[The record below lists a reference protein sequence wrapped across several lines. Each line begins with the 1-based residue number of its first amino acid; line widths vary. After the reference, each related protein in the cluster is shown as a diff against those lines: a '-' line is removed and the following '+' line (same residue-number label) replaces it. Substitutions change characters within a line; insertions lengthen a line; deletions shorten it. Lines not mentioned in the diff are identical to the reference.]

1 MKNSVRRLLCAAL
14 ALLLIF
20 GAVEVP
26 YLPADEQAAD
36 ESLLAILGLADPDAA
51 GHAAYAEEVPPE
63 PDSGDPA
70 STNEASPDAEAVDES
85 ADETTAPET
94 TGDPESTATPNP
106 TDGAPSDPDESDVP
120 GDPQNSASPDDTTD
134 EEITENDAQLT
145 QGYARIASGSSVRV
159 ASESSASE
167 LAVLDAGAVY
177 VAEINETDSS
187 AKICFAH
194 EKLAYAAWA
203 DAADLTP
210 LTAEE
215 LDALRIPPD
224 APTYGGHALPEPG
237 ARFILQLSIEACPEL
252 SPGDQVKLTAAHSD
266 GKLYPIEWSSSDPS
280 VAEIS
285 ADGTLTAV
293 SPGTATITASGVCMP
308 ASIQIAVSEP
318 ESISLSA
325 STLTIG
331 AGESVTDGLVCTV
344 TPERLSGELRWSS
357 SNTRYVKVDKAS
369 GAITG
374 VRTGSATVTVST
386 PSGLSASCKV
396 TVRSA
401 PRSVKLSAGAT
412 TLGVGDRAA
421 LSASF
426 NSGAHSHGIRYA
438 VSDES
443 VLRVEDGRVYAIA
456 PGTATVTAKTF
467 NNKTASLKVT
477 VVPAPESVV
486 FSSDA
491 AILGVGQ
498 THTLSAAVNPES
510 ASTISYSGSDD
521 VIATV
526 SERGEV
532 VALMEGTI
540 TVTATA
546 YNGVSGTQT
555 LTVVAEPGRIDLST
569 ASATLCVGEKMDA
582 PVVATPDNGMTGGLS
597 FKSSNTRYATVSPTG
612 RVSALRA
619 GSVTITVTAYNGVTA
634 KYSLKIVKAPTKLT
648 LSGVKLLGV
657 GDRAALKVT
666 ANSGAGVGQYSLS
679 SSDPGVLEIDPATNQ
694 IVGVAPGTATV
705 TVKNFNNKTASLK
718 ITVVP
723 EPESVAFSSDA
734 PVLGVGQTHTL
745 SAAVNPESASAIS
758 YSGSDD
764 AIATVSVS
772 GEVVALH
779 EGTITVTATAYN
791 GASASQT
798 LTVVAEPGRI
808 DLSASSATLCVGEK
822 MDAPVVAN
830 PDNGMTG
837 GLSFKSSNTRYA
849 TVSPT
854 GRVSALRAGSVTITV
869 TAYNGV
875 TAKYSLKI
883 VKAPTKLTLSG
894 VKLLGVGDRA
904 ALKVTANSGA
914 GVGHYSLSS
923 SDPGVLEID
932 PATNQIVGV
941 APGTATVTVRNF
953 NNKTAS
959 LKLTVVP
966 APESVVF
973 SSDAAILGVGQ
984 THVLSAAVNSE
995 SASAISYSG
1004 SDDAIATVSERGE
1017 VTALREGSV
1026 TVTATAYNGV
1036 SASQT
1041 LTVVAEPGRIDLSA
1055 SSATLCV
1062 GEKMDAPVVA
1072 NPDNGMTGGLSFKS
1086 SNTRYATVSPTG
1098 RVSALRAGSVTITVT
1113 AYNGVTAKYSLKIVK
1128 APTKLTLSGVKLL
1141 GVGDRAALK
1150 VTANS
1155 GAGVGHY
1162 SLSSSDPGVLEI
1174 DPETRQIV
1182 GVAPGTATVT
1192 VKNFNNKT
1200 ASLKITVVP
1209 EPESVTFSSD
1219 APVLGVGQSYALS
1232 AAVNSESASAISYS
1246 GSDDAIATVSVSG
1259 EVTALQKGTI
1269 TVTATAYNGVSA
1281 SQTLSVVPAPTKMEI
1296 LENPIYLGVGE
1307 ALTDALQL
1315 RFDEGSAASLSYKSS
1330 NTRYVKVDASGKLT
1344 GVRVGSA
1351 TITVTTHN
1359 GVTETCKVIVQKAP
1373 SKVTLRLP
1381 MSAFSVGQ
1389 IQTAEVNVT
1398 GRGHYSLSSSD
1409 PDVVAVEEGNILRA
1423 LREGQVTITAKTYNG
1438 KTASAKLRVCPAPT
1452 QAHPVTERA
1461 SVGEGMQ
1468 LQAEFVVN
1476 EGSYATFRYEVAD
1489 PELAQV
1495 DESGCVTGLKRGHTQ
1510 IIATTHNGVS
1520 ATMELEILPG
1530 PDSIRFDESALTLGL
1545 GETRALSFAVEPEN
1559 AVGAYTY
1566 ASSDPRV
1573 VSVSDSGM
1581 LAGLACGTA
1590 QITVTAQNGTSAALE
1605 VTVVPYSET
1614 HTAFCMAHRGASGY
1628 CPDNSIAAFKYAA
1641 VLGADMVEL
1650 DVRKTKDGV
1659 LVVHHD
1665 ATLSYKGKK
1674 YSIANLSMAAIRIA
1688 NPDVCTLDEALECI
1702 AQTGMEVMIEF
1713 KITGIE
1719 AEVLDCV
1726 HNYGLQSRANYGS
1739 FTLSVIDKI
1748 KALEP
1753 SAKTVYIM
1761 NKADVLNKVVKNP
1774 EKYSADFISVSSAIL
1789 TPAAIYRLHLGGKQ
1803 VVAWTINTRSEI
1815 ERFVAMGVDGI
1826 TTNFP
1831 DYM

>member
-1 MKNSVRRLLCAAL
+1 MKNSVRKLLCAAL
-14 ALLLIF
+14 ALLLIL

-106 TDGAPSDPDESDVP
+106 TDGAPSDLDESDVP

-325 STLTIG
+325 TTLTIG
-331 AGESVTDGLVCTV
+331 AGESVTDGLICTV
-344 TPERLSGELRWSS
+344 TPERLFGELRWSS

-386 PSGLSASCKV
+386 PSGLTASCKV

-401 PRSVKLSAGAT
+401 PRSVKLSVGAT

-443 VLRVEDGRVYAIA
+443 ILRVEDGRAYAIA

-467 NNKTASLKVT
+467 NNKTSSLKIT
-477 VVPAPESVV
+477 VVPAPESVT
-486 FSSDA
+486 FNSDA
-491 AILGVGQ
+491 TILGVGQ
-498 THTLSAAVNPES
+498 THTLSAAVNS
-510 ASTISYSGSDD
+510 
-521 VIATV
+521 
-526 SERGEV
+526 
-532 VALMEGTI
+532 
-540 TVTATA
+540 
-546 YNGVSGTQT
+546 
-555 LTVVAEPGRIDLST
+555 
-569 ASATLCVGEKMDA
+569 
-582 PVVATPDNGMTGGLS
+582 
-597 FKSSNTRYATVSPTG
+597 
-612 RVSALRA
+612 
-619 GSVTITVTAYNGVTA
+619 
-634 KYSLKIVKAPTKLT
+634 
-648 LSGVKLLGV
+648 
-657 GDRAALKVT
+657 
-666 ANSGAGVGQYSLS
+666 
-679 SSDPGVLEIDPATNQ
+679 
-694 IVGVAPGTATV
+694 
-705 TVKNFNNKTASLK
+705 
-718 ITVVP
+718 
-723 EPESVAFSSDA
+723 
-734 PVLGVGQTHTL
+734 
-745 SAAVNPESASAIS
+745 ESASAIS

-764 AIATVSVS
+764 AIATVSEN
-772 GEVVALH
+772 GEVVALQK
-779 EGTITVTATAYN
+779 GTITVTATAYN
-791 GASASQT
+791 GASASHT

-822 MDAPVVAN
+822 MDAPVVA
-830 PDNGMTG
+830 
-837 GLSFKSSNTRYA
+837 
-849 TVSPT
+849 
-854 GRVSALRAGSVTITV
+854 I
-869 TAYNGV
+869 
-875 TAKYSLKI
+875 
-883 VKAPTKLTLSG
+883 
-894 VKLLGVGDRA
+894 
-904 ALKVTANSGA
+904 
-914 GVGHYSLSS
+914 
-923 SDPGVLEID
+923 
-932 PATNQIVGV
+932 
-941 APGTATVTVRNF
+941 
-953 NNKTAS
+953 
-959 LKLTVVP
+959 
-966 APESVVF
+966 
-973 SSDAAILGVGQ
+973 
-984 THVLSAAVNSE
+984 
-995 SASAISYSG
+995 
-1004 SDDAIATVSERGE
+1004 
-1017 VTALREGSV
+1017 
-1026 TVTATAYNGV
+1026 
-1036 SASQT
+1036 
-1041 LTVVAEPGRIDLSA
+1041 
-1055 SSATLCV
+1055 
-1062 GEKMDAPVVA
+1062 
-1072 NPDNGMTGGLSFKS
+1072 PDNGMTGGLSFKS

>member
-20 GAVEVP
+20 GTAGELR
-26 YLPADEQAAD
+26 LPADEQAAD
-36 ESLLAILGLADPDAA
+36 ESFLAILGLAEPDAA

-70 STNEASPDAEAVDES
+70 STNEASPDAEAADED
-85 ADETTAPET
+85 ADETSMPTSSSDPASTAAPDSS
-94 TGDPESTATPNP
+94 GDPESSAAPEP
-106 TDGAPSDPDESDVP
+106 TDGAPSDPDGSDVP
-120 GDPQNSASPDDTTD
+120 GDPQNSASPDDAVNET
-134 EEITENDAQLT
+134 IAKNAVQLT

-177 VAEINETDSS
+177 VAEINEADSS
-187 AKICFAH
+187 AKLCFAH

-215 LDALRIPPD
+215 LEALRIPPD

-237 ARFILQLSIEACPEL
+237 ARFLLQLSIEACPEL

-266 GKLYPIEWSSSDPS
+266 GKLYPIEWSSNDPS

-308 ASIQIAVSEP
+308 ASIQVAVSEP

-331 AGESVTDGLVCTV
+331 AGESVTDGLICTV
-344 TPERLSGELRWSS
+344 TPERLFGELRWSS

-374 VRTGSATVTVST
+374 VRTGSATITVST
-386 PSGLSASCKV
+386 SSGLTASCKV

-412 TLGVGDRAA
+412 TLGVGDSAA
-421 LSASF
+421 LSVSF

-443 VLRVEDGRVYAIA
+443 VLRVEDSRIFAIA

-467 NNKTASLKVT
+467 NNKTSSLKLT
-477 VVPAPESVV
+477 VVPAPESVT
-486 FSSDA
+486 FDSDA
-491 AILGVGQ
+491 TILGVGQ
-498 THTLSAAVNPES
+498 THTLSAAVNSES
-510 ASTISYSGSDD
+510 ASAISYSGSDD
-521 VIATV
+521 TIATV
-526 SERGEV
+526 SESGEV
-532 VALMEGTI
+532 TALREGSI

-546 YNGVSGTQT
+546 YNGASASQT

-679 SSDPGVLEIDPATNQ
+679 SSDPGVLEIDPETRQ

-705 TVKNFNNKTASLK
+705 TVKNFNNKPASLK
-718 ITVVP
+718 VTVVP
-723 EPESVAFSSDA
+723 APESVTFSSDPA
-734 PVLGVGQTHTL
+734 VLGVGQNYIL
-745 SAAVNPESASAIS
+745 SAAVNSESASAIS

-764 AIATVSVS
+764 AIATVSEN
-772 GEVVALH
+772 GEVTALR
-779 EGTITVTATAYN
+779 EGSVTVTATAYN

-808 DLSASSATLCVGEK
+808 DLSTASATLCVGEK
-822 MDAPVVAN
+822 MDAPVVAT

-914 GVGHYSLSS
+914 GVG
-923 SDPGVLEID
+923 
-932 PATNQIVGV
+932 Q
-941 APGTATVTVRNF
+941 
-953 NNKTAS
+953 
-959 LKLTVVP
+959 
-966 APESVVF
+966 
-973 SSDAAILGVGQ
+973 
-984 THVLSAAVNSE
+984 
-995 SASAISYSG
+995 
-1004 SDDAIATVSERGE
+1004 
-1017 VTALREGSV
+1017 
-1026 TVTATAYNGV
+1026 
-1036 SASQT
+1036 
-1041 LTVVAEPGRIDLSA
+1041 
-1055 SSATLCV
+1055 
-1062 GEKMDAPVVA
+1062 
-1072 NPDNGMTGGLSFKS
+1072 
-1086 SNTRYATVSPTG
+1086 
-1098 RVSALRAGSVTITVT
+1098 
-1113 AYNGVTAKYSLKIVK
+1113 
-1128 APTKLTLSGVKLL
+1128 
-1141 GVGDRAALK
+1141 
-1150 VTANS
+1150 
-1155 GAGVGHY
+1155 Y

-1174 DPETRQIV
+1174 DPETNQIV

-1200 ASLKITVVP
+1200 ASLKVTVVP
-1209 EPESVTFSSD
+1209 APESVTFDSD
-1219 APVLGVGQSYALS
+1219 ATILGVGQTHTLS

-1259 EVTALQKGTI
+1259 EVVALQEGTI
-1269 TVTATAYNGVSA
+1269 TVTATAYNGASA
-1281 SQTLSVVPAPTKMEI
+1281 SQTLSVVPAPTRMEI

-1307 ALTDALQL
+1307 ALSDALQL

-1344 GVRVGSA
+1344 GVRTGSA

-1373 SKVTLRLP
+1373 TKVALRLP

-1389 IQTAEVNVT
+1389 TQTAEVNVT

-1409 PDVVAVEEGNILRA
+1409 PEVVAVEEGNVLRA

-1468 LQAEFVVN
+1468 LQAEFAVN
-1476 EGSYATFRYEVAD
+1476 EGSYATFRYAIAD

-1510 IIATTHNGVS
+1510 LIATTHNGVS

-1559 AVGAYTY
+1559 AVGAYTS
-1566 ASSDPRV
+1566 ASSDPSV

-1581 LAGLACGTA
+1581 LAGLAVGTA
-1590 QITVTAQNGTSAALE
+1590 RITVTAQNGTSAALE
-1605 VTVVPYSET
+1605 VTVVPYSEA
-1614 HTAFCMAHRGASGY
+1614 HTTFCMAHRGASGY

-1674 YSIANLSMAAIRIA
+1674 YSIANLSIAAIRIA

-1713 KITGIE
+1713 KISGVE

-1726 HNYGLQSRANYGS
+1726 HRYGLQSRANYGS

-1789 TPAAIYRLHLGGKQ
+1789 TPTAIYRLHLGGKQ

>member
-106 TDGAPSDPDESDVP
+106 TDGAPSNSDAPAEDDEP
-120 GDPQNSASPDDTTD
+120 GDPQNSASPGDTTD
-134 EEITENDAQLT
+134 EEITENDVQLT

-167 LAVLDAGAVY
+167 LAVLNAGAVY
-177 VAEINETDSS
+177 VEEINETDSS

-210 LTAEE
+210 LTAED

-237 ARFILQLSIEACPEL
+237 ARFILQLSMEACPEL

-308 ASIQIAVSEP
+308 ASVQVSVSEP

-331 AGESVTDGLVCTV
+331 AGESVTDGLICTV
-344 TPERLSGELRWSS
+344 TPERLFGELRWSS

-386 PSGLSASCKV
+386 PSGLTASCKV

-412 TLGVGDRAA
+412 TLGVGDSAA

-443 VLRVEDGRVYAIA
+443 VLRVEDGRLYAVA
-456 PGTATVTAKTF
+456 PGSATVTAKTF
-467 NNKTASLKVT
+467 NNKTSTLKLT
-477 VVPAPESVV
+477 VVPAPESVT

-491 AILGVGQ
+491 AVLGVGQ
-498 THTLSAAVNPES
+498 NHALSAAVNS
-510 ASTISYSGSDD
+510 
-521 VIATV
+521 
-526 SERGEV
+526 
-532 VALMEGTI
+532 
-540 TVTATA
+540 
-546 YNGVSGTQT
+546 
-555 LTVVAEPGRIDLST
+555 
-569 ASATLCVGEKMDA
+569 
-582 PVVATPDNGMTGGLS
+582 
-597 FKSSNTRYATVSPTG
+597 
-612 RVSALRA
+612 
-619 GSVTITVTAYNGVTA
+619 
-634 KYSLKIVKAPTKLT
+634 
-648 LSGVKLLGV
+648 
-657 GDRAALKVT
+657 
-666 ANSGAGVGQYSLS
+666 
-679 SSDPGVLEIDPATNQ
+679 
-694 IVGVAPGTATV
+694 
-705 TVKNFNNKTASLK
+705 
-718 ITVVP
+718 
-723 EPESVAFSSDA
+723 
-734 PVLGVGQTHTL
+734 
-745 SAAVNPESASAIS
+745 ESASAIS

-764 AIATVSVS
+764 AIATVSER

-791 GASASQT
+791 GVSASQT
-798 LTVVAEPGRI
+798 LTVVAEPGQI

-822 MDAPVVAN
+822 VDEPVVAT

-941 APGTATVTVRNF
+941 APGTATVTVKNF

-959 LKLTVVP
+959 LKITVVP
-966 APESVVF
+966 APESVTF
-973 SSDAAILGVGQ
+973 SSDAPVLGVGQ
-984 THVLSAAVNSE
+984 THTLSAAVNSE

-1004 SDDAIATVSERGE
+1004 SDDAIATVSE
-1017 VTALREGSV
+1017 
-1026 TVTATAYNGV
+1026 
-1036 SASQT
+1036 
-1041 LTVVAEPGRIDLSA
+1041 
-1055 SSATLCV
+1055 
-1062 GEKMDAPVVA
+1062 
-1072 NPDNGMTGGLSFKS
+1072 
-1086 SNTRYATVSPTG
+1086 
-1098 RVSALRAGSVTITVT
+1098 
-1113 AYNGVTAKYSLKIVK
+1113 
-1128 APTKLTLSGVKLL
+1128 
-1141 GVGDRAALK
+1141 
-1150 VTANS
+1150 
-1155 GAGVGHY
+1155 
-1162 SLSSSDPGVLEI
+1162 
-1174 DPETRQIV
+1174 
-1182 GVAPGTATVT
+1182 
-1192 VKNFNNKT
+1192 
-1200 ASLKITVVP
+1200 
-1209 EPESVTFSSD
+1209 
-1219 APVLGVGQSYALS
+1219 
-1232 AAVNSESASAISYS
+1232 
-1246 GSDDAIATVSVSG
+1246 SG

-1281 SQTLSVVPAPTKMEI
+1281 SQTLSVVPAPTEMEI

-1307 ALTDALQL
+1307 VLTDALQL

-1344 GVRVGSA
+1344 GVRTGSA

-1359 GVTETCKVIVQKAP
+1359 GVSETCKVIVQKAP

-1389 IQTAEVNVT
+1389 TQTAEVSVT

-1409 PDVVAVEEGNILRA
+1409 PEVVAVEEGNTLRA
-1423 LREGQVTITAKTYNG
+1423 LREGQVTITARTYNG

-1468 LQAEFVVN
+1468 LQAEFAVN

-1510 IIATTHNGVS
+1510 LIATTHNGVT
-1520 ATMELEILPG
+1520 AAMELEILPG

-1545 GETRALSFAVEPEN
+1545 GETRTLSFAVEPEN

-1573 VSVSDSGM
+1573 VSVSDIGM
-1581 LAGLACGTA
+1581 LAGLAVGTA

-1605 VTVVPYSET
+1605 VTVVPYSEA
-1614 HTAFCMAHRGASGY
+1614 HTTFCMAHRGASGY

-1674 YSIANLSMAAIRIA
+1674 YSIAKLSMAAIRIA

-1726 HNYGLQSRANYGS
+1726 HSYGLQSRANYGS

>member
-1 MKNSVRRLLCAAL
+1 MKNSIRKLLCAAL
-14 ALLLIF
+14 ALLLIL

-70 STNEASPDAEAVDES
+70 STNEASPDAEAADED
-85 ADETTAPET
+85 ADETPMPTSSSDPASTAAPDSS
-94 TGDPESTATPNP
+94 GDPESSAAPEP
-106 TDGAPSDPDESDVP
+106 TDGAPSDPDGSDVP
-120 GDPQNSASPDDTTD
+120 GDPQNSASPDDAVNET
-134 EEITENDAQLT
+134 IAKNAVQLT
-145 QGYARIASGSSVRV
+145 QGYARIASGSRVRV
-159 ASESSASE
+159 ASDSSASE

-177 VAEINETDSS
+177 VAEINEADSS
-187 AKICFAH
+187 AKLCFAH
-194 EKLAYAAWA
+194 EKLAYVAWA

-215 LDALRIPPD
+215 LEALRIPPD

-237 ARFILQLSIEACPEL
+237 ARFILQLSMEACPEL

-266 GKLYPIEWSSSDPS
+266 GKLYPIEWSSNDPS

-293 SPGTATITASGVCMP
+293 SPGTATITASGICMP

-318 ESISLSA
+318 ESISLSVGA
-325 STLTIG
+325 LTIG
-331 AGESVTDGLVCTV
+331 AGETLTDGLVCTV
-344 TPERLSGELRWSS
+344 KPERLFGELRWSS

-374 VRTGSATVTVST
+374 VRTGSATITVST
-386 PSGLSASCKV
+386 SSGLTASCKV

-412 TLGVGDRAA
+412 TLGVGDSAA
-421 LSASF
+421 LSVSF

-443 VLRVEDGRVYAIA
+443 VLRVEDSRIFAIA

-467 NNKTASLKVT
+467 NNKTSSLKLT
-477 VVPAPESVV
+477 VVPAPESVT
-486 FSSDA
+486 FDSDA
-491 AILGVGQ
+491 TILGVGQ
-498 THTLSAAVNPES
+498 THTLSAAVNSES
-510 ASTISYSGSDD
+510 ASAITYSGSDD
-521 VIATV
+521 TIATV
-526 SERGEV
+526 SESGEV
-532 VALMEGTI
+532 TALREGSI

-546 YNGVSGTQT
+546 YNGASASQT

-582 PVVATPDNGMTGGLS
+582 PVVAIPDNGMTGGLS

-694 IVGVAPGTATV
+694 IVGAAPGTATV
-705 TVKNFNNKTASLK
+705 TVRNFNNKTASLSV
-718 ITVVP
+718 TVVP
-723 EPESVAFSSDA
+723 APESVTFSSGPA
-734 PVLGVGQTHTL
+734 VLGVGQNYVL
-745 SAAVNPESASAIS
+745 SAAVNSESASAIS

-798 LTVVAEPGRI
+798 L
-808 DLSASSATLCVGEK
+808 
-822 MDAPVVAN
+822 
-830 PDNGMTG
+830 
-837 GLSFKSSNTRYA
+837 
-849 TVSPT
+849 
-854 GRVSALRAGSVTITV
+854 
-869 TAYNGV
+869 
-875 TAKYSLKI
+875 
-883 VKAPTKLTLSG
+883 
-894 VKLLGVGDRA
+894 
-904 ALKVTANSGA
+904 
-914 GVGHYSLSS
+914 
-923 SDPGVLEID
+923 
-932 PATNQIVGV
+932 
-941 APGTATVTVRNF
+941 
-953 NNKTAS
+953 
-959 LKLTVVP
+959 
-966 APESVVF
+966 
-973 SSDAAILGVGQ
+973 
-984 THVLSAAVNSE
+984 
-995 SASAISYSG
+995 
-1004 SDDAIATVSERGE
+1004 
-1017 VTALREGSV
+1017 
-1026 TVTATAYNGV
+1026 
-1036 SASQT
+1036 
-1041 LTVVAEPGRIDLSA
+1041 
-1055 SSATLCV
+1055 
-1062 GEKMDAPVVA
+1062 
-1072 NPDNGMTGGLSFKS
+1072 
-1086 SNTRYATVSPTG
+1086 
-1098 RVSALRAGSVTITVT
+1098 
-1113 AYNGVTAKYSLKIVK
+1113 
-1128 APTKLTLSGVKLL
+1128 
-1141 GVGDRAALK
+1141 
-1150 VTANS
+1150 
-1155 GAGVGHY
+1155 
-1162 SLSSSDPGVLEI
+1162 
-1174 DPETRQIV
+1174 
-1182 GVAPGTATVT
+1182 
-1192 VKNFNNKT
+1192 
-1200 ASLKITVVP
+1200 
-1209 EPESVTFSSD
+1209 
-1219 APVLGVGQSYALS
+1219 
-1232 AAVNSESASAISYS
+1232 
-1246 GSDDAIATVSVSG
+1246 
-1259 EVTALQKGTI
+1259 
-1269 TVTATAYNGVSA
+1269 
-1281 SQTLSVVPAPTKMEI
+1281 SVVPAPTRMEI

-1307 ALTDALQL
+1307 ALSDALQL

-1344 GVRVGSA
+1344 GVRTGSA

-1373 SKVTLRLP
+1373 TKVALRLP

-1389 IQTAEVNVT
+1389 TQTAEVSVT

-1409 PDVVAVEEGNILRA
+1409 PEVVAVEEGNILRA

-1438 KTASAKLRVCPAPT
+1438 KTSSAKLRVCPAPT

-1468 LQAEFVVN
+1468 LQAEFAVN
-1476 EGSYATFRYEVAD
+1476 EGSYTTFRYEVAD

-1510 IIATTHNGVS
+1510 LIATTHNGVT
-1520 ATMELEILPG
+1520 AAMELEILPA

-1566 ASSDPRV
+1566 ASSDPSV

-1581 LAGLACGTA
+1581 LAGLAVGTA

-1605 VTVVPYSET
+1605 VTVVPYSEA
-1614 HTAFCMAHRGASGY
+1614 HTTFCMAHRGASGY

-1650 DVRKTKDGV
+1650 DVRKTKDGL

-1674 YSIANLSMAAIRIA
+1674 YSIANLSIAAIRIA

-1713 KITGIE
+1713 KISGVE

-1726 HNYGLQSRANYGS
+1726 HRYGLQSRANYGS

-1789 TPAAIYRLHLGGKQ
+1789 TPTAIYRLHLGGKQ